1 MYKLNDLTDIIL
13 QVRQTSAKNNDLLL
27 RFLDIIEDLYANDV
41 WIFCPSTSIN
51 NKESF
56 SIAKNSVGRFL
67 VILSDKKYFRNKYGT
82 NIVFISIRKVFEM
95 YFEDNDLD
103 GIIIN
108 ADTDAEILLQRQV
121 IDTLNLWNN
130 TYPKDDQNLVDNMNV
145 EFEKA
150 FERDFN
156 LLYAKIVIEDFVD
169 FTSNAYA
176 TLQYRIDFCSNPD
189 IVVQYQAAFLYEYF
203 RIVKK
208 FTNKSKRGNRSNR
221 RRCLMSGEVFTLHY
235 NKIFVEIFKN
245 VLNYV
250 AEHTDY
256 LKYSDIDLEIH
267 TPYDNVET
275 MFNILY
281 LFLYSEVETTF
292 DFSTNSY
299 REMETAWEKFI
310 NEKLKKDT

>member
-121 IDTLNLWNN
+121 IDTLNLWNI
-130 TYPKDDQNLVDNMNV
+130 
-145 EFEKA
+145 
-150 FERDFN
+150 
-156 LLYAKIVIEDFVD
+156 KI
-169 FTSNAYA
+169 
-176 TLQYRIDFCSNPD
+176 
-189 IVVQYQAAFLYEYF
+189 
-203 RIVKK
+203 
-208 FTNKSKRGNRSNR
+208 
-221 RRCLMSGEVFTLHY
+221 
-235 NKIFVEIFKN
+235 
-245 VLNYV
+245 
-250 AEHTDY
+250 
-256 LKYSDIDLEIH
+256 
-267 TPYDNVET
+267 
-275 MFNILY
+275 
-281 LFLYSEVETTF
+281 
-292 DFSTNSY
+292 
-299 REMETAWEKFI
+299 
-310 NEKLKKDT
+310 